1 MMFPVTVGEAHTYQI
16 RDNAV
21 KYIGSGELYDSSY
34 SQYERSTTL
43 PGNQLVDPETGIQYA
58 VYFYPSD
65 EMFSRYYSRTPIYAC
80 IGAVLL
86 VVITGWLHGDYP
98 MMMHVCQSFLYHTY
112 DTTYLSIS
120 MCNSSGLCRL
130 RLLHEGREATSR
142 RHPRR

>member
-1 MMFPVTVGEAHTYQI
+1 MRGSYDGSCYEYMDDSTRSIVSIVYLMMLPITAGEAHTYQI

-86 VVITGWLHGDYP
+86 VVITG
-98 MMMHVCQSFLYHTY
+98 
-112 DTTYLSIS
+112 
-120 MCNSSGLCRL
+120 
-130 RLLHEGREATSR
+130 
-142 RHPRR
+142 